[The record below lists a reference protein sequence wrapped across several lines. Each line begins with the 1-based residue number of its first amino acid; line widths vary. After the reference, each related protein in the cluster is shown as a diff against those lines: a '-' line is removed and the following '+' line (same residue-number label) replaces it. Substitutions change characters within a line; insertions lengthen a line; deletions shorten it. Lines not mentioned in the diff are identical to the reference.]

1 MRLEIENK
9 LLLDNKKVLVFIL
22 DFILAFLIIS
32 LLNLLI
38 VNVFKLSPRG
48 LLEEGIETNLYEA
61 KMNVYDWISAGYVSL
76 IVIYLLYLRRF
87 FSLGEFLLKLKK

>member
-1 MRLEIENK
+1 MRLEIEDK
-9 LLLDNKKVLVFIL
+9 LSLDNKKVLAFIL
-22 DFILAFLIIS
+22 DFILIFVVIS

-48 LLEEGIETNLYEA
+48 LLEQGIETNLYEA
-61 KMNVYDWISAGYVSL
+61 KMSLYDWISATYVVL
-76 IVIYLLYLRRF
+76 IVVYLLYLRRF